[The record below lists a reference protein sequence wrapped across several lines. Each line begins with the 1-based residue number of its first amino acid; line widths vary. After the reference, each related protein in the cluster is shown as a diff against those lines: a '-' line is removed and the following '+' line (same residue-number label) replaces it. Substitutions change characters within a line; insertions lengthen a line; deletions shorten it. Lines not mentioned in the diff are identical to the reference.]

1 MSATKPEIRRNQAR
15 RGAVLTLA
23 VVRASRA
30 LQLSQKVL
38 AGVLG
43 VSEASVSRLAHGR
56 EIDPQAK
63 EGELALIFLRLFRSL
78 DSLLG
83 GDEEKARAWD
93 GANNL
98 HLGGVPV
105 EMIRSV
111 TGLVRVTEYL
121 DAMRGKS

>member
-1 MSATKPEIRRNQAR
+1 MSATKPEIRGNQAR

-43 VSEASVSRLAHGR
+43 VSEASISRLAQGR

-83 GDEEKARAWD
+83 GDEEKARAWV